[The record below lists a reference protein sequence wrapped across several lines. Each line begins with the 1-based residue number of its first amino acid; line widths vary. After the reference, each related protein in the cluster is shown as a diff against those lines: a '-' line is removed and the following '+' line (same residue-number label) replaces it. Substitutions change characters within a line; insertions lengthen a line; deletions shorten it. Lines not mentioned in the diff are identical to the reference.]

1 MRQIVNMD
9 TSQKPKV
16 LLINGCTKPNPD
28 VIQGILGTG
37 SGRPENLITESELL
51 KEHLLK
57 IDNKY
62 YTADLSLISTAL
74 ENHDKILNQKNVN
87 YQAIIVSL
95 EMESVQSVFSR
106 IKTFGDLL
114 KDDDI
119 EIKILFAT
127 ETERCGEFEE
137 DRKMVLQW
145 CVENSFEL
153 VECYQTDD
161 NEDFPE
167 KFGFERIKE
176 ALHTHIWPNMVEKSR
191 QLKFMQIV

>member
-1 MRQIVNMD
+1 
-9 TSQKPKV
+9 
-16 LLINGCTKPNPD
+16 
-28 VIQGILGTG
+28 
-37 SGRPENLITESELL
+37 
-51 KEHLLK
+51 
-57 IDNKY
+57 
-62 YTADLSLISTAL
+62 
-74 ENHDKILNQKNVN
+74 
-87 YQAIIVSL
+87 
-95 EMESVQSVFSR
+95 MESVQSVFSR

-191 QLKFMQIV
+191 SADGVINRILDQQHVPNVAHPEPTQNPVCATDGFDPTISGT